1 MQYPTLPKWSLMVVE
16 GYSVG
21 PVRGAEIVI
30 RTSRLSNLW
39 IDTPYRA
46 ELREICGMERF
57 EDIARLESRYRCLDL
72 EHLGSN
78 LLGPIRDPYG
88 WCTWHGTVSSSFDV
102 GPDATIRGIE
112 QEWRRIAEE
121 WPFLSLR
128 CQIFDQGRDEPAPVP
143 LVEYLV
149 MDGAV
154 GAQLRGIDPLPIPDE
169 DASYRASQRFFRRL
183 FQSRPCSVETF
194 RYAIWDL
201 ENRFPKCIDN

>member
-1 MQYPTLPKWSLMVVE
+1 MQNPTLPKWSLMVVD

-30 RTSRLSNLW
+30 RTSRLSHLW

-46 ELREICGMERF
+46 ELRRAVGMDRF
-57 EDIARLESRYRCLDL
+57 EDIARLESRFRCLDL
-72 EHLGSN
+72 EYLGSN
-78 LLGPIRDPYG
+78 LLGPIQDPYG
-88 WCTWHGTVSSSFDV
+88 WCSWHGSVSCHDIDV
-102 GPDATIRGIE
+102 GPDATVRGLE
-112 QEWRRIAEE
+112 QEWRRIAAE

-128 CQIFDQGRDEPAPVP
+128 CQLFDRSRDEPDPKP
-143 LVEYLV
+143 IVEYLV

-154 GAQLRGIDPLPIPDE
+154 GAQFRGIDPLPIPDE
-169 DASYRASQRFFRRL
+169 DESYRDTQRFFRRL

-201 ENRFPKCIDN
+201 ENRFPEVY